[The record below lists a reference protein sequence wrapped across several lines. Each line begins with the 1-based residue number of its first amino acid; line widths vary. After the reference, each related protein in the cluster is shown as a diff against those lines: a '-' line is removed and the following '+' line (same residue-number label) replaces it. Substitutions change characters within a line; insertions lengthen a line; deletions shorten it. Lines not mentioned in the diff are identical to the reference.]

1 MAEESKGA
9 AGEGAAAPEGNDS
22 REAAPAGDTA
32 PAAEAPAS
40 ETSGSGATP
49 DPWAPFDPVL
59 QSFGEERGL
68 ALGTYWDT
76 NPADAAGRFAAWSN
90 TAGWRCTLQL
100 VHAPEESSFI
110 LVAQGPPLPG
120 NRPRMMPVGQFPAVC
135 DQAMV
140 RAGLEVGFLMAETWG
155 PAAEPPPGPGAGPSE
170 PDAAAPPDGE
180 GGGGAE
186 GSAP

>member
-9 AGEGAAAPEGNDS
+9 ASEGAAEAQAADS
-22 REAAPAGDTA
+22 REAPPAGDTP
-32 PAAEAPAS
+32 PAAEAPGSEPAS
-40 ETSGSGATP
+40 SGAAS
-49 DPWAPFDPVL
+49 DPWAPFDPIL
-59 QSFGEERGL
+59 QTFGEERGL

-155 PAAEPPPGPGAGPSE
+155 PMAEPPPEPRPEPSE
-170 PDAAAPPDGE
+170 PDATAAPQSE
-180 GGGGAE
+180 GSGAE